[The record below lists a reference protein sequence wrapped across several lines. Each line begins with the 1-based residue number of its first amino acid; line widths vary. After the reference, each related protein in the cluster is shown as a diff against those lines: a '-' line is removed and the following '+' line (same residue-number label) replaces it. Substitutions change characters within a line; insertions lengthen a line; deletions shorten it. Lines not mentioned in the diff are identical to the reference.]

1 MHMKI
6 SARRLSR
13 LVFEVAKDVHG
24 RFDTSD
30 VDADMDAED
39 PSMVDPEA
47 AFEIDEGLDDD
58 RPWDT
63 SDVEGHDDV
72 EQEDVSHRSTAD
84 ADEDDPQANVSYMLG
99 ELADGIAYLE
109 QMIGSI
115 EGSAVAS
122 ERLYKLQMHVAA
134 AIDEIERISS
144 LDDER

>member
-6 SARRLSR
+6 SARCLSR
-13 LVFEVAKDVHG
+13 LVLEAAKDVHG

-30 VDADMDAED
+30 VDADMDVED

-63 SDVEGHDDV
+63 SDAEGYDDV
-72 EQEDVSHRSTAD
+72 EQEDVSHGSIAD
-84 ADEDDPQANVSYMLG
+84 ADEEDPSANISYMLD

-109 QMIGSI
+109 QMISSI
-115 EGSAVAS
+115 ESSAGAA
-122 ERLYKLQMHVAA
+122 ECLHKLQMHVAA
-134 AIDEIERISS
+134 AIDEIEKISS